1 MTPIAR
7 HLLSININRT
17 RLIAFAI
24 ANLIGLTIVMLAIHF
39 YGDIKKTLYADVNE
53 SADYIVISKQIDA
66 FGQADTDGFSP
77 EMIDSIAAQPWVLD
91 LGTFQSS
98 QTDITATVMLPDVRL
113 STSLFFEAVPERFLD
128 IHPAAFTFD
137 NGDTTV
143 PVILPKEYL
152 SLYNFGY
159 ASARNL
165 PAMSEA
171 MLGMVPLQI
180 TVSANGKTLNYK
192 GRIVGFSSRI
202 NTIAVPQNFITVTN
216 QLINPDKHAN
226 PSRLIVKIDPTNRH
240 LIAPFLQQ
248 HNLDTTSP
256 GLQSHT
262 DYILRVITLAVIIV
276 GLIICTLS
284 LFLLT
289 LTIFL
294 TLEKN
299 RDKTRLLLQLG
310 YSPRSIAAYYRNLI
324 ISLNSIVFIA
334 ATSILLIVDNLII
347 HHPNPYLSI
356 EQSQIIIP
364 IAIGLIITLISV
376 IINTLSIKRSM

>member
-53 SADYIVISKQIDA
+53 SADYIVISKQIDV

-91 LGTFQSS
+91 LGPFQSS
-98 QTDITATVMLPDVRL
+98 QTDITATVMLPDVHL

-128 IHPAAFTFD
+128 IHPAAFTFAK
-137 NGDTTV
+137 GDKTV

-202 NTIAVPQNFITVTN
+202 NTIAVPQDFITITN

-310 YSPRSIAAYYRNLI
+310 YSPRAIATYYRNII

-356 EQSQIIIP
+356 VQSQIIIP
-364 IAIGLIITLISV
+364 IATGLIITLILV
-376 IINTLSIKRSM
+376 IINTLSIKQSI

>member
-113 STSLFFEAVPERFLD
+113 STSLFFEAVPKRFLD

-310 YSPRSIAAYYRNLI
+310 YSPRSIAAYYRNII

-356 EQSQIIIP
+356 VQSQIIIP
-364 IAIGLIITLISV
+364 IATGLIITLISV
-376 IINTLSIKRSM
+376 IINTLLIKRSM

>member
-1 MTPIAR
+1 MTPIAK
-7 HLLSININRT
+7 HLLSININRG
-17 RLIAFAI
+17 RLVAFGI

-39 YGDIKKTLYADVNE
+39 YGDIKKTLYADSND
-53 SADYIVISKQIDA
+53 SGDYIVISKKIGT
-66 FGQADTDGFSP
+66 FGQTDVSGFSA

-91 LGTFQSS
+91 IGPFQSS
-98 QTDITATVMLPDVRL
+98 QADITATVMLPDARL
-113 STSLFFEAVPERFLD
+113 STSLFFEAVPDRFLD

-137 NGDTTV
+137 KEDMTV

-180 TVSANGKTLNYK
+180 TVNGNGNSLTFK

-202 NTIAVPQNFITVTN
+202 NTIAVPQNFVTITN
-216 QLINPDKHAN
+216 QMVGSDKPSA
-226 PSRLIVKIDPTNRH
+226 PSRLIVKIDPTKRH
-240 LIAPFLQQ
+240 LVASFLK
-248 HNLDTTSP
+248 HYNLDTTSS
-256 GLQSHT
+256 GLQSQT
-262 DYILRVITLAVIIV
+262 DYILRVITIAVVVV

-299 RDKTRLLLQLG
+299 RYKTRLLLQLG
-310 YSPRSIAAYYRNLI
+310 YSPRSIVAYYRNI
-324 ISLNSIVFIA
+324 IILLNSVVFVVA
-334 ATSILLIVDNLII
+334 SVILLIVDNLIL
-347 HHPNPYLSI
+347 HHANEYVSI
-356 EQSQIIIP
+356 QQSSIFIP
-364 IAIGLIITLISV
+364 ITVGFALTLISV
-376 IINTLSIKRSM
+376 IFNVLSIKRSI

>member
-39 YGDIKKTLYADVNE
+39 YGDIKKSLYADVNE
-53 SADYIVISKQIDA
+53 SADYIVISKQINA

-113 STSLFFEAVPERFLD
+113 STSLFFEAVPDRFLD

-310 YSPRSIAAYYRNLI
+310 YSPRAIAAYYRNLI

-364 IAIGLIITLISV
+364 IAAGLIITLISV
-376 IINTLSIKRSM
+376 IINTLSIKRSI